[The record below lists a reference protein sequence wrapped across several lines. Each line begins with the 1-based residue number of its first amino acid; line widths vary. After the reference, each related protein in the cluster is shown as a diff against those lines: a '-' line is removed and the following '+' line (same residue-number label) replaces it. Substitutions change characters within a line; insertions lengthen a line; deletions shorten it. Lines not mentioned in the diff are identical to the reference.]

1 MVFDAMK
8 RRDFLEK
15 LKNAALSIFCGCF
28 FTGCK
33 LMERRTYCAGQ
44 FAYYLGYL
52 IYGNNPPTEEVAR
65 IEGYMQSAAQKYAG
79 LQSKYERIYFDI
91 LLKTWPASFQNLSCE
106 KQKIVFKKIMPTL
119 LLHQEIADLLYAYL
133 EECVVKMIYYPDVP
147 GRYGE
152 CGWLVLEGEVWDR
165 YYPPKGS

>member
-1 MVFDAMK
+1 M
-8 RRDFLEK
+8 
-15 LKNAALSIFCGCF
+15 
-28 FTGCK
+28 
-33 LMERRTYCAGQ
+33 
-44 FAYYLGYL
+44 
-52 IYGNNPPTEEVAR
+52 EEVAR

-91 LLKTWPASFQNLSCE
+91 LLKTWPASFQNLSRD